1 MNHTGRNL
9 ILAAGGPNLLLGYV
23 AVIIVVG
30 SYTIQLQIDA
40 ILLQVIT
47 SMEHVLTLM
56 QYYYN
61 NVTIL

>member
-1 MNHTGRNL
+1 MNHIGRNL

-40 ILLQVIT
+40 ILLQ
-47 SMEHVLTLM
+47 
-56 QYYYN
+56 
-61 NVTIL
+61 